1 MVICVADQFC
11 QLIVEDILFVMTNNM
26 IILLWSLDE
35 DIDEGGKFT
44 LVDLAIPVI
53 WFFSLSTF
61 NVSVLLLFAVVNVSF
76 VISFFCIFISTCS

>member
-11 QLIVEDILFVMTNNM
+11 QLIVVEDILFVMTNNM
-26 IILLWSLDE
+26 IILFWSLDE

-53 WFFSLSTF
+53 WVLSL
-61 NVSVLLLFAVVNVSF
+61 
-76 VISFFCIFISTCS
+76 

>member
-35 DIDEGGKFT
+35 DIDEGGEFT

-53 WFFSLSTF
+53 
-61 NVSVLLLFAVVNVSF
+61 
-76 VISFFCIFISTCS
+76 